1 MRAIHFERLVR
12 RMEKTMS
19 GLWITVEAAPGS
31 NIDDVTKQAVALAN
45 KLEMTVWFDFNGVK
59 CLARPG
65 DDAMALKHSWER
77 ELKASKPFR
86 IASA

>member
-1 MRAIHFERLVR
+1 MGWNEA
-12 RMEKTMS
+12 MS
-19 GLWITVEAAPGS
+19 GLWITVEASPGS
-31 NIDDVTKQAVALAN
+31 DIDSITKQAVKLAD
-45 KLEMTVWFDFNGVK
+45 KLEMTVWFNFNGVK

-77 ELKASKPFR
+77 ELKSAKPFR